1 MVVVK
6 YQRLKKNIKNITLG
20 SGLFL
25 GMVYHSEW
33 KTGCQL
39 GPMRHISTQNFL
51 EHFPPGPAGII
62 RCVRFSFFAVSILTA
77 TRSLSYEHVCSFLF
91 IFSP

>member
-6 YQRLKKNIKNITLG
+6 YQRLKNNIKNVTLG

-51 EHFPPGPAGII
+51 EHFPRVQQGLFDVFGSL
-62 RCVRFSFFAVSILTA
+62 FSLY
-77 TRSLSYEHVCSFLF
+77 LY
-91 IFSP
+91 

>member
-33 KTGCQL
+33 KTGYQL

-77 TRSLSYEHVCSFLF
+77 TRSLSYEHVC
-91 IFSP
+91 

>member
-1 MVVVK
+1 M
-6 YQRLKKNIKNITLG
+6 TLE
-20 SGLFL
+20 SGLFF
-25 GMVYHSEW
+25 GIVYHSEW

-51 EHFPPGPAGII
+51 KYFPPGPAGII

-77 TRSLSYEHVCSFLF
+77 TWSLLHVRVCSFLF
-91 IFSP
+91 TSSP